1 MENIINHELLTY
13 EEVREYLDEI
23 AEELPEDFYKY
34 LNGGVLLQESTQLS
48 SHALHHDLF
57 TLGTYTNAPAGL
69 GRYITIYYGSFEK
82 VCAGKSVK
90 EQKEMLHEVL
100 LHEFTHHFESL
111 AGLKGLEVKDEQFL
125 HNYYKQQ
132 GK

>member
-1 MENIINHELLTY
+1 MENHFILTY
-13 EEVREYLDEI
+13 NEVREYLDEI

-34 LNGGVLLQESTQLS
+34 LNGGVLLQDTTQLS
-48 SHALHHDLF
+48 PHAHHQDLF
-57 TLGTYTNAPAGL
+57 TLGTYTNDPAGL

-82 VCAGKSVK
+82 ICSGKSREK
-90 EQKEMLHEVL
+90 QKDILHEVL

-125 HNYYKQQ
+125 HSYYKQQ

>member
-1 MENIINHELLTY
+1 MENHFILTY
-13 EEVREYLDEI
+13 NEVREYLDEI

-34 LNGGVLLQESTQLS
+34 LNGGVLLQDTTQLS
-48 SHALHHDLF
+48 PHACHQDLF
-57 TLGTYTNAPAGL
+57 TLGTYTNDPAGL
-69 GRYITIYYGSFEK
+69 GRYINIYYGSFEK
-82 VCAGKSVK
+82 ICSGKSMEK
-90 EQKEMLHEVL
+90 QKEILHEVL

-125 HNYYKQQ
+125 HSYYKQQ

>member
-1 MENIINHELLTY
+1 MENHFILTY
-13 EEVREYLDEI
+13 NEVREYLDEI

-34 LNGGVLLQESTQLS
+34 LNGGVLLQDTTQLS
-48 SHALHHDLF
+48 PHAHHQHLF
-57 TLGTYTNAPAGL
+57 TLGTYTNDPAGL
-69 GRYITIYYGSFEK
+69 GRYINIYYGSFEK
-82 VCAGKSVK
+82 ICSGKSMEK
-90 EQKEMLHEVL
+90 QKEILHEVL

-125 HNYYKQQ
+125 HSYYKQQ